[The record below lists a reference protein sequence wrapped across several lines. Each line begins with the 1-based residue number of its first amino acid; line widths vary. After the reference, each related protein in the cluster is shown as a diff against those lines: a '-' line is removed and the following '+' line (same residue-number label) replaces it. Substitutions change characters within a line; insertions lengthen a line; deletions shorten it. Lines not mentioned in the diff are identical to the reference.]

1 MQNFKKSSMM
11 HILNYFNHHDN
22 SKIDLDLNSPDPPP
36 HPHPRG
42 KIVPWISK
50 SKNSRQVT
58 VYNLR

>member
-1 MQNFKKSSMM
+1 MQNFKKKSSMM

-36 HPHPRG
+36 HPDPRG

-50 SKNSRQVT
+50 SKK
-58 VYNLR
+58 